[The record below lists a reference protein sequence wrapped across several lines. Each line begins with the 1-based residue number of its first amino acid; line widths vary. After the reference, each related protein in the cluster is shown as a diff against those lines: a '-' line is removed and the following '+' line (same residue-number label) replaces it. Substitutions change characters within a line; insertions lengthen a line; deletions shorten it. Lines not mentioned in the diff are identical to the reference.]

1 LQVLILIY
9 SKLLEIDYFANTM
22 YEILFL
28 INITRILEN
37 IALDLVRIF
46 KYILN
51 LISNNNAVKSF
62 NILAINLNVLHNY
75 FDVSNK
81 IILDLYLTKF
91 LLQQNYSIR
100 VANASRLEVL

>member
-1 LQVLILIY
+1 
-9 SKLLEIDYFANTM
+9 M

-37 IALDLVRIF
+37 IVLDLIRIF

-51 LISNNNAVKSF
+51 LISNENDVLKSF
-62 NILAINLNVLHNY
+62 NIITINLNVLHNY

-81 IILDLYLTKF
+81 IIFRSLSNYIFTPKCF
-91 LLQQNYSIR
+91 LLLPVII
-100 VANASRLEVL
+100 E